1 MKFKK
6 TISMLL
12 AAMAVMG
19 LLVGCNTAGSDPAVT
34 DSGRQ
39 SETEIT
45 TMAETKSTPNTDES
59 RLGYLVVT
67 EHGVRTDGSTDVTEA
82 LQTLINE
89 NPNRTLFFPDG
100 TYLIRKP
107 ITTSGDPTKSV
118 SLQLSNYA
126 IILADRNYWTSKEA
140 MIRLGAQDSKT
151 NNSERNGSNWFFKGG
166 IVNGAGVAN
175 GISIDGGREVVIS
188 GVAIKNTPIG
198 IHVKFGINGGSSD
211 ADISSCNIIG
221 TGTKD
226 SKGIFVEGYD
236 NTFTNIRI
244 GKVHIGVHLRGAAN
258 KLTNIHPLYYSD
270 YSDYA
275 DSCGFWD
282 EWGTNWFD
290 FCYSD
295 HFRVGFRLA
304 HNAVSFFNNCYVFW
318 YEAKNA
324 SGVSM
329 TKDYVLTAFQADG
342 DFSSIVTVFR
352 AGFRRDAG
360 GVAMLSQ
367 KSANGTGVFEN
378 VSVDCRDLL
387 TDDPYHAYERK

>member
-1 MKFKK
+1 
-6 TISMLL
+6 MLL
-12 AAMAVMG
+12 AVAALLG
-19 LLVGCNTAGSDPAVT
+19 FLVGCGAGSLPNEPDSGAEP
-34 DSGRQ
+34 DSGRH
-39 SETEIT
+39 SETEHNTMEET
-45 TMAETKSTPNTDES
+45 TTPTTTDAS

-67 EHGVRTDGSTDVTEA
+67 EHGIKADGSTDVADA
-82 LQTLINE
+82 LQALINE

-100 TYLIRKP
+100 TYPISKP
-107 ITTSGDPTKSV
+107 ITTSADPTKSV
-118 SLQLSNYA
+118 SMLLSNYA
-126 IILADRNYWTSKEA
+126 VILANRNYWTSKEA
-140 MIRLGAQDSKT
+140 MIRLGAQDSKV
-151 NNSERNGSNWFFKGG
+151 NNTDRNGSNWFFKGG

-188 GVAIKNTPIG
+188 GVSIKHTPVG
-198 IHVKFGINGGSSD
+198 IHVKLGINGGSSD

-244 GKVHIGVHLRGAAN
+244 GKVHIGVHLRAAAN
-258 KLTNIHPLYYSD
+258 RLTNIHPLYYSD
-270 YSDYA
+270 YTDYA
-275 DSCGFWD
+275 NSCGFWD
-282 EWGTNWFD
+282 EWGTNWFE

-304 HNAVSFFNNCYVFW
+304 HNAKSFFNNCYVFW
-318 YEAKNA
+318 YEAKNSA
-324 SGVSM
+324 GESR
-329 TKDYVLTAFQADG
+329 TKDYILTAFQADG

-367 KSANGTGVFEN
+367 KGTNGTGVFEY
-378 VSVDCRDLL
+378 VTADCKDLL
-387 TDDPYHAYERK
+387 VNDPYHSYLRK